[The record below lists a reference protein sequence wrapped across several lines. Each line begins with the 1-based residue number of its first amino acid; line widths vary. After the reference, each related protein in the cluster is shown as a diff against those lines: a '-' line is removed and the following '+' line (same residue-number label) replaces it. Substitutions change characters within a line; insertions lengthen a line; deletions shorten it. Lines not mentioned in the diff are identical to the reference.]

1 MKTKVFYRIIAVVL
15 FGASLFFAFRHFQ
28 AALIMF
34 WYDTTGLEPK
44 FRKDAVL
51 SLLDAEGK
59 SRGDFEVEIVDS
71 KASIELGLMFRKQM
85 AANRGMLFVFK
96 DEKPR
101 VFWMKN
107 TMIPLDMVFLGAD
120 SSVVS
125 VRSAEKIFSTKPVFS
140 GRPARFVLELNL
152 GTAKR
157 IGLTEGDR
165 MRLNR

>member
-1 MKTKVFYRIIAVVL
+1 MKTNVFYRIIALVL
-15 FGASLFFAFRHFQ
+15 FGASLLFGFRHFQ
-28 AALIMF
+28 ADLTMF
-34 WYDTTGLEPK
+34 WYDTTGLEPD

-51 SLLDAEGK
+51 SLFDAEGK

-71 KASIELGLMFRKQM
+71 NASIELGLMFRKQM

-107 TMIPLDMVFLGAD
+107 TMIPLDMVFLAAD
-120 SSVVS
+120 STVVS
-125 VRSAEKIFSTKPVFS
+125 VRAAEKIYSTKPVFS
-140 GRPARFVLELNL
+140 DRPARFVLELNL

-165 MRLNR
+165 MRLSR